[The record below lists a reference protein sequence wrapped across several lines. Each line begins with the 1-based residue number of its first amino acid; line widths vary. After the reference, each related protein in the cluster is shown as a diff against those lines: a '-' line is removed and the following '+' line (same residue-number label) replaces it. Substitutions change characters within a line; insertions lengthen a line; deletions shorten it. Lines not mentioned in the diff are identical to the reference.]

1 MSGKNMKKARS
12 TSKQAGSAGADE
24 ILPEYDFS
32 RAQPNRYASRYAAGS
47 VVVVLDPDVA
57 AVFRDAEEVNEA
69 LRALVGLIQK
79 RRPRR
84 RV

>member
-1 MSGKNMKKARS
+1 MKKARS
-12 TSKQAGSAGADE
+12 TTKQAALAGTDD

-47 VVVVLDPDVA
+47 IVVVLDPDVA
-57 AVFRDAEEVNEA
+57 AVFRNAEEVNEV
-69 LRALVGLIQK
+69 LRALAGVIQK

-84 RV
+84 PV

>member
-1 MSGKNMKKARS
+1 VKRERS
-12 TSKQAGSAGADE
+12 KIRQAGAPTADD

-32 RAQPNRYASRYAAGS
+32 RAEPNRYASRHATGS
-47 VVVVLDPDVA
+47 VVVVLEPDVA
-57 AVFRDAEEVNEA
+57 AVFRDAEEVNEV
-69 LRALVGLIQK
+69 LRALAGVIQK